1 MGYSPA
7 NWRES
12 CTSKLSFRFVY
23 HIRPLKAI
31 KQETEKG
38 AMATI
43 LYAEDDDA
51 MRKFFEKALEKA
63 GHHVIACS
71 DGERALRALK
81 FADGAFDMLLT
92 DIMMP
97 GLDGIELAKQAEVLS
112 PGIKIMFITGFA
124 AVAKNDVGTSP
135 DARVLSKPIHLRQ
148 LVGEIEKL
156 IAA

>member
-1 MGYSPA
+1 
-7 NWRES
+7 
-12 CTSKLSFRFVY
+12 
-23 HIRPLKAI
+23 
-31 KQETEKG
+31 
-38 AMATI
+38 MATI

-51 MRKFFEKALEKA
+51 MRRFFEKALEKA

-81 FADGAFDMLLT
+81 FADGAFDLLLT

-97 GLDGIELAKQAEVLS
+97 GLDGIELAKQAESLS

-124 AVAKNDVGTSP
+124 AVAMSDPQAQEST
-135 DARVLSKPIHLRQ
+135 VLSKPVHLRQ
-148 LVGEIEKL
+148 LVNEVDRL

>member
-1 MGYSPA
+1 
-7 NWRES
+7 
-12 CTSKLSFRFVY
+12 
-23 HIRPLKAI
+23 
-31 KQETEKG
+31 
-38 AMATI
+38 MATI
-43 LYAEDDDA
+43 LYAEDDDS

-63 GHHVIACS
+63 GHQVIACS

-124 AVAKNDVGTSP
+124 AVAMS
-135 DARVLSKPIHLRQ
+135 DAKASETTVLSKPVHLRQ
-148 LVGEIEKL
+148 LVAEVDRL

>member
-1 MGYSPA
+1 
-7 NWRES
+7 
-12 CTSKLSFRFVY
+12 
-23 HIRPLKAI
+23 
-31 KQETEKG
+31 
-38 AMATI
+38 MATI

-51 MRKFFEKALEKA
+51 MRRFFEKALEKA

-81 FADGAFDMLLT
+81 FADGAFDLLLT

-124 AVAKNDVGTSP
+124 AVAKNESASP
-135 DARVLSKPIHLRQ
+135 NSKVLSKPVHLRQ
-148 LVGEIEKL
+148 LVGEIERL

>member
-1 MGYSPA
+1 
-7 NWRES
+7 
-12 CTSKLSFRFVY
+12 
-23 HIRPLKAI
+23 
-31 KQETEKG
+31 
-38 AMATI
+38 MATI

-81 FADGAFDMLLT
+81 FADGAFDLLLT

-97 GLDGIELAKQAEVLS
+97 GLDGIELAKHAEVLS

-124 AVAKNDVGTSP
+124 AVAKNDASTSP
-135 DARVLSKPIHLRQ
+135 DAKVLSKPIHLRQ

>member
-1 MGYSPA
+1 
-7 NWRES
+7 
-12 CTSKLSFRFVY
+12 
-23 HIRPLKAI
+23 
-31 KQETEKG
+31 
-38 AMATI
+38 MATI

-124 AVAKNDVGTSP
+124 AVAKNDMGTSP

-148 LVGEIEKL
+148 LVGEVEKL

>member
-1 MGYSPA
+1 
-7 NWRES
+7 
-12 CTSKLSFRFVY
+12 
-23 HIRPLKAI
+23 
-31 KQETEKG
+31 
-38 AMATI
+38 MATI

-51 MRKFFEKALEKA
+51 MRSFFEKALEKA
-63 GHHVIACS
+63 GHHVIACA

-97 GLDGIELAKQAEVLS
+97 GMGIELAKQAEVLS

-124 AVAKNDVGTSP
+124 AVAMGDSSASEQT
-135 DARVLSKPIHLRQ
+135 VLQKPVHLRQ
-148 LVGEIEKL
+148 LVNEVDKL